1 MEQTAHSSC
10 VAWKIRHLK
19 VLQAKMIGSQ
29 CFEFLEHLR
38 AVKHDFMDTSQFCLP
53 LFGDFNHL
61 ANMQIKLIQLNY
73 SMLAFVSY
81 KVAGKKSPGGNR
93 ISY

>member
-61 ANMQIKLIQLNY
+61 ANMQIKFNSIKLFYARFCLIQGCRKK
-73 SMLAFVSY
+73 VSW
-81 KVAGKKSPGGNR
+81 GQ
-93 ISY
+93 